1 MLCGTADRAP
11 HVETRALSWP
21 TRSGEEFNDGSYTA
35 AGTDVTRRDSLQR
48 GGRRLRQRREDAR
61 GGALGVVFVL
71 LEEDQVTDAGA
82 RAGYAALVDYLRKQI
97 NDIIPTLYL
106 GKQDI
111 TDEEIDA
118 LIDKAFDTIEDAI
131 RSVQS
136 AGENFWSWVDADDT
150 IGYKLLRFSHDDLAD
165 NYWDINERFQ
175 KVAQNGV
182 VVEDWRVTARF
193 KVPGRTRTTTP
204 TRAAPRTSGA
214 RPRRVPPPPACT
226 RRAGCRPSSTATPGG
241 ICTSC
246 GATPSGRSARPT

>member
-1 MLCGTADRAP
+1 
-11 HVETRALSWP
+11 
-21 TRSGEEFNDGSYTA
+21 
-35 AGTDVTRRDSLQR
+35 
-48 GGRRLRQRREDAR
+48 
-61 GGALGVVFVL
+61 VVFVL

-182 VVEDWRVTARF
+182 VVEDWRVTGETPRCPAGPAQLHPRAPLRGRREPARGECPHHLPA
-193 KVPGRTRTTTP
+193 PGERGAEHRL
-204 TRAAPRTSGA
+204 PRHQGA
-214 RPRRVPPPPACT
+214 
-226 RRAGCRPSSTATPGG
+226 
-241 ICTSC
+241 
-246 GATPSGRSARPT
+246 SA